1 MPKDVKEMGCSFL
14 KRKMIQVMTV
24 LLTLVLLIT
33 AAGCQSAPAST
44 TAATTKNDGST
55 TAATTAATTGAANEG
70 GKDIRVWVPPFGT
83 EDTLD
88 KEVWTEMMAGFVEK
102 TGAKIE
108 LQVIGWDAYPDKYL
122 SGINS
127 GNGPDLG
134 YMYADMFPDFIEMGA
149 VDDLAPYL
157 TDELRDLF
165 LYENEGFILGKQYAL
180 PMIVGNPRIMYF
192 NKDILAACGVAEPTE
207 PISWDDFFAAA
218 QLCTKDTD
226 GDGKTDQ
233 WGTMQAWGEKTYGII
248 QETFTP
254 YLIQAGGQMYAD
266 DGKTATF
273 GSDAGIKAAQFI
285 YDLIYTYKV
294 MPADV
299 SGMAS
304 ADTLEQFKNG
314 KIAFY
319 CTASSGASQFPD
331 TLNWGYIPSL
341 KQAQAGTMMVA
352 DQLVLMTAARNKQ
365 LTFDLMIHVLS
376 GPSQT
381 LFHTKLSP
389 FPPIATDEDYH
400 DDPAFKDMYENQSDL
415 LHTEKPV
422 KGAFKMNDYLY
433 KNLQLVVMGEM
444 EPAEAVTT
452 AQDYANEQLKD

>member
-1 MPKDVKEMGCSFL
+1 M
-14 KRKMIQVMTV
+14 KRNMTQVMAV
-24 LLTLVLLIT
+24 FLTLVLLLFT
-33 AAGCQSAPAST
+33 AGCQTAPAST
-44 TAATTKNDGST
+44 TAAPTGST
-55 TAATTAATTGAANEG
+55 TTTGTGNSTAATTAAANTGS
-70 GKDIRVWVPPFGT
+70 KDIRVWVPPFGT

-102 TGAKIE
+102 TGANIE

-127 GNGPDLG
+127 GNGPDMG

-149 VDDLAPYL
+149 VEDLSSYL
-157 TDELRDLF
+157 TDAQKETF
-165 LYENEGFILGKQYAL
+165 LYEKEGFIMGKQYAL
-180 PMIVGNPRIMYF
+180 PMILGNPRIMYF
-192 NKDILAACGVAEPTE
+192 NKDILTASGVALPTE
-207 PISWDDFFAAA
+207 PISWTDFFAAA
-218 QLCTKDTD
+218 QKCTKDTD

-233 WGTMQAWGEKTYGII
+233 WGTMQGWGAKTYGVI

-273 GSDAGIKAAQFI
+273 GSEAGIKAAQFI

-299 SGMAS
+299 SGMADT
-304 ADTLEQFKNG
+304 DTLEQFKNG
-314 KIAFY
+314 KVAFY
-319 CTASSGASQFPD
+319 CTSTSAASQLPE

-341 KQAQAGTMMVA
+341 KESQAGTMMVA
-352 DQLVLMTAARNKQ
+352 DQLVLMSAARNKQ
-365 LTFDLMIHVLS
+365 LTYDLMIHVLS

-381 LFHTKLSP
+381 LFHQKLSA
-389 FPPIATDEDYH
+389 FPPVATDEEYH
-400 DDPAFKDMYENQSDL
+400 DNPAFKTMYETQSDL

-422 KGAFKMNDYLY
+422 KGAFKMNDYLF

-444 EPAEAVTT
+444 DPAEAVKT